1 MCAVCPKWHGSPP
14 SNESRVEMA
23 QFRHSRWAFARHAP
37 CIANVAGARWGSKV
51 FKDILLVGFATLA
64 GFAASGIFANLYR
77 LLADKPET
85 TSGRIGY
92 IAVMVVAGPNVLFE
106 NAATSFRAKAC
117 SSFAFWLAAA
127 ISAYWSFA
135 LGLLMIQV
143 GLAI

>member
-1 MCAVCPKWHGSPP
+1 MRPALPKAV
-14 SNESRVEMA
+14 
-23 QFRHSRWAFARHAP
+23 
-37 CIANVAGARWGSKV
+37 GARWGTKL

-64 GFAASGIFANLYR
+64 GFTASGIIANLYR

-85 TSGRIGY
+85 TGGRIGY

-106 NAATSFRAKAC
+106 NATSSFRTKAC

-135 LGLLMIQV
+135 LGLLIIQIGMAV
-143 GLAI
+143 

>member
-1 MCAVCPKWHGSPP
+1 MAS
-14 SNESRVEMA
+14 ELRVEMA
-23 QFRHSRWAFARHAP
+23 QIYGRRARYRGTQPALL
-37 CIANVAGARWGSKV
+37 GSVEPGGEKLY
-51 FKDILLVGFATLA
+51 KDIFLVGFATLA
-64 GFAASGIFANLYR
+64 GFTASGIIANLYR
-77 LLADKPET
+77 ILADKPET

-92 IAVMVVAGPNVLFE
+92 IAVMVVAGPNVLFQ

-135 LGLLMIQV
+135 LGLFMIQI